1 MPLGEGP
8 LSSSSLKSTAR
19 AHGVFEPALVEAGR
33 WGPRVLFG
41 LSCLSSRGERIG
53 GGWATGATSAGM
65 VGRWCCA
72 LAVCAVRRESA
83 AVVVFLRALWGGEKF
98 IFARF
103 SRGLA

>member
-1 MPLGEGP
+1 MGDGGDVGGHGSLLAWRCFLVLE
-8 LSSSSLKSTAR
+8 LS
-19 AHGVFEPALVEAGR
+19 ALLR
-33 WGPRVLFG
+33 R
-41 LSCLSSRGERIG
+41 
-53 GGWATGATSAGM
+53 
-65 VGRWCCA
+65 CA